1 MCSELKNRAAGDE
14 GGRTIPANPRITHG
28 KSRLQTSR
36 CLQVAEQSVPELLE
50 NARNGPC
57 VRQRLRGS
65 MNRSATSNMK
75 ARNYIKLRAVSIHTG
90 NANRVLHASVFCA
103 FLFPSLVL
111 PVACYYFKS
120 ISKRKLS
127 FSLPGERLRNFHNKK
142 RTHRLPRLIN
152 FDSIN
157 KLKID
162 YFCRNGKQ
170 KKFKITTFCA
180 VKIKEY

>member
-170 KKFKITTFCA
+170 KKILNYHFLCC
-180 VKIKEY
+180 